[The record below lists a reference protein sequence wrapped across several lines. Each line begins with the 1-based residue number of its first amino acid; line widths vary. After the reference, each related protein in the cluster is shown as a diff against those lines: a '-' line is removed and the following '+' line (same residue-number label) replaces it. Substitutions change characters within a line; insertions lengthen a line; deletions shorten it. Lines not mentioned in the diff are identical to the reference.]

1 MLRIN
6 IIWLRTLIRMF
17 GFAAFVALFGLTA
30 LLGCASVVQAHDPA
44 PTQVQDE
51 PKKDEPKKEEP
62 AQPELPPEIA
72 ETFKT
77 PLSAEGVVETKW
89 TGTPLKTVILRVPM
103 DDNWNDD
110 PTQCLGSEAA
120 RRQALAFES
129 VLEQQIDY
137 RPWLWRFDHP
147 RVKRFS
153 ARLRFA
159 GLSNLD
165 GYDSKTARATLET
178 ALSTFGADLILTLAY
193 GSDTYGSYCIVHMF
207 ARGKGMKGN
216 YKANLNEFGD
226 AKNPDKAAK
235 QYPIH
240 ANTVLSVLASHAI
253 TEKDEA
259 ALPPVPLVAANDDAL
274 SHFVAMRECFDKGDL
289 DGAWIEYSACLKA
302 DPKCGRAALFG
313 MEIFR
318 NHPSQTTPHKAV
330 VEGIKGALATPNDVL
345 LRGRLAYNASVWFKQ
360 KAWALAAIETAL
372 KAQPRRY
379 ELLMWKS
386 VIITDNDQQKQ
397 KAWLLENVLP
407 HFKDGRVEVV
417 LGNNDALSDKL
428 ELAIEWYEKA
438 IKIAPDDHE
447 ANFSLAIIST
457 HHAETLQR
465 TAAMDSS
472 GDAQRELAVKHF
484 DRAVWAWNRC
494 LEIDITEQDRVLE
507 FYARA
512 ATRDF
517 KIIPSDD
524 EGMTR
529 LFLMQAARNGL
540 SKGVGG
546 NNFNKL
552 VGDLLPLQQK
562 LTRALVKE
570 AKPDSPDYEL
580 QLIARLNFAVAD
592 ADSDDAVFVL
602 REMRKR
608 GYRGAAYIGNI
619 ARYQALIDAAD
630 AKDKKDK

>member
-1 MLRIN
+1 MFRID
-6 IIWLRTLIRMF
+6 IIWLRTLVRMF
-17 GFAAFVALFGLTA
+17 GFAAVVALFGIVSLM
-30 LLGCASVVQAHDPA
+30 GCAGTVRAADA
-44 PTQVQDE
+44 ATTQLQEE
-51 PKKDEPKKEEP
+51 PKKTEEEKNEEEKP
-62 AQPELPPEIA
+62 PELPPEIA

-89 TGTPLKTVILRVPM
+89 TGTPLKVVILRVPM

-137 RPWLWRFDHP
+137 RPWLWRDDHP
-147 RVKRFS
+147 RVKRYS
-153 ARLRFA
+153 ARLRFT
-159 GLSNLD
+159 GLQSLEGFASKVASN
-165 GYDSKTARATLET
+165 ALEGVT
-178 ALSTFGADLILTLAY
+178 RCFNADLALTLAY
-193 GSDTYGSYCIVHMF
+193 GKDQWGDYCIIHMF
-207 ARGKGMKGN
+207 ARGKGMKAN

-240 ANTVLSVLASHAI
+240 ANTVLSVLATHAI
-253 TEKDEA
+253 WEKDEA
-259 ALPPVPLVAANDDAL
+259 ALPPVPLLAANDEAL
-274 SHFVAMRECFDKGDL
+274 SHFVAMRECYEKGDL

-302 DPKCGRAALFG
+302 DPKCGRAALYG

-360 KAWALAAIETAL
+360 KKWALAALETAF
-372 KAQPRRY
+372 KAQPDRY

-386 VIITDNDQQKQ
+386 MIVTGNDQQKQ
-397 KAWLLENVLP
+397 KAWLIENVLP
-407 HFKDGRVEVV
+407 KFKDGRVEVV
-417 LGNNDALSDKL
+417 IGNNEALSDNL
-428 ELAIEWYEKA
+428 AAAIEWYEKA
-438 IKIAPDDHE
+438 IKLAPDDHE
-447 ANFSLAIIST
+447 ANFSLAIMST
-457 HHAETLQR
+457 HHAEKLQR

-472 GDAQRELAVKHF
+472 GDTQRELAIKHF

-494 LEIDITEQDRVLE
+494 LEIDITEQDMVLE
-507 FYARA
+507 FYVRA

-517 KIIPSDD
+517 KYIPSDD
-524 EGMTR
+524 AGLTR
-529 LFLMQAARNGL
+529 LFLIQAVRNGL
-540 SKGVGG
+540 SKGAGG

-552 VGDLLPLQQK
+552 VGDMLPLQQK
-562 LTRALVKE
+562 LMRALVKE
-570 AKPDSPDYEL
+570 AKPEAADYEL
-580 QLIARLNFAVAD
+580 QLVARLNFAVAD
-592 ADSDDAVFVL
+592 QDNEDAVFVL

-608 GYRGAAYIGNI
+608 GYRGPVYLGYIT
-619 ARYQALIDAAD
+619 RYQPLIDEAD
-630 AKDKKDK
+630 AKEKKK